1 MIGWPEFTCFGAASV
16 ALWALGAGLALRYG
30 TRRTD
35 TRSAHGAAQDPG
47 SDDARIPENGTRTA
61 LRADRQLARAGSG
74 TPPNTGIDGARPPE
88 NSTKT
93 ALPKDRA
100 PARAGSWIFLA
111 GTLLFGVFIALFWH
125 SLGRAPMRT
134 MGETRLW
141 YALFLTL
148 TGWVLHRRWRY
159 RFLLP
164 FAAVLAAVFTILNLL
179 RPEIHSRTLMP
190 ALQSAWFVP
199 HVAVYMLA
207 YAVLAAA
214 VAVALAS
221 LFRRSGLLADAD
233 RLTRIGSAL
242 LILGMLSG
250 SVWAR
255 QAWGDYWAWDAKE
268 CWAAATWLLTLA
280 YIHFRLHR
288 PAAHRSAVALL
299 LAAFLALQVTWYGV
313 NYLPAAKKSLHTYTL
328 NR

>member
-16 ALWALGAGLALRYG
+16 ALWGLGAGLALRYG
-30 TRRTD
+30 SRRTD
-35 TRSAHGAAQDPG
+35 AGSANGARQNPG
-47 SDDARIPENGTRTA
+47 GGNARIPENGTRTV
-61 LRADRQLARAGSG
+61 LPKDRQLARAGSRSR
-74 TPPNTGIDGARPPE
+74 NTGTDGARTPE
-88 NSTKT
+88 NGTGVRS
-93 ALPKDRA
+93 ADRT

-148 TGWVLHRRWRY
+148 TGWVLHRRWQY

-164 FAAVLAAVFTILNLL
+164 FAAVLAAVFTILNIL

-214 VAVALAS
+214 LAVALAS
-221 LFRRSGLLADAD
+221 LFRRPGLLADAD

-288 PAAHRSAVALL
+288 PAAHRTAVAIL

-313 NYLPAAKKSLHTYTL
+313 NYLPAAKKSLHTYTS

>member
-16 ALWALGAGLALRYG
+16 ALWGLGAGLALRYG
-30 TRRTD
+30 SRRTD
-35 TRSAHGAAQDPG
+35 AGSANGAAQNPG
-47 SDDARIPENGTRTA
+47 GGNARTPENGTRTA
-61 LRADRQLARAGSG
+61 LPEDRQLARAGSS
-74 TPPNTGIDGARPPE
+74 TSRNTGTDGARTPE
-88 NSTKT
+88 SGTGMRS
-93 ALPKDRA
+93 ADRT

-148 TGWVLHRRWRY
+148 TGWVLHRRWQY

-164 FAAVLAAVFTILNLL
+164 FAAVLAAVFTILNIL

-214 VAVALAS
+214 LAVALAS
-221 LFRRSGLLADAD
+221 LFWRPGLLADAD

-288 PAAHRSAVALL
+288 PAAHRTAVAIL

-313 NYLPAAKKSLHTYTL
+313 NYLPAAKKSLHTYTS

>member
-1 MIGWPEFTCFGAASV
+1 MIGWQEFIHFGAASV
-16 ALWALGAGLALRYG
+16 ALWSLGAGLALRYG
-30 TRRTD
+30 SRRTEPG
-35 TRSAHGAAQDPG
+35 SANGAAQNPG
-47 SDDARIPENGTRTA
+47 SGGAQNAGNGTAQDTGSGDARS
-61 LRADRQLARAGSG
+61 AGSSRSR
-74 TPPNTGIDGARPPE
+74 NTGTDGAKTPGKG
-88 NSTKT
+88 TGT
-93 ALPKDRA
+93 ALPEDRA

-111 GTLLFGVFIALFWH
+111 GTLVFGVFIALFWY

-164 FAAVLAAVFTILNLL
+164 FAAVLASVFTILDML
-179 RPEIHSRTLMP
+179 RPEIQSRTLMP

-214 VAVALAS
+214 LAVASAS
-221 LFRRSGLLADAD
+221 LFRRPGLLADAD

-268 CWAAATWLLTLA
+268 CWAAATWLLTLT

-288 PAAHRSAVALL
+288 PAAHRTAVALL

-313 NYLPAAKKSLHTYTL
+313 NYLPAAKKSLHTYTS